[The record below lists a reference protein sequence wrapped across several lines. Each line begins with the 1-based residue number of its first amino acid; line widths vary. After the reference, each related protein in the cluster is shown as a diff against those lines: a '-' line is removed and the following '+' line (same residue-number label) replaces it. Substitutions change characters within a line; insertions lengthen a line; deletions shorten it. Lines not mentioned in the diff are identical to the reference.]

1 MQYFFMKALHAL
13 IWFVTSFYTTPFMS
27 LTSSLVFATMFC
39 CNIILGK
46 IIQEHFNYF
55 ACCFIHFMTL
65 KFT

>member
-13 IWFVTSFYTTPFMS
+13 IWVRHFILYNTIHVTNIQS
-27 LTSSLVFATMFC
+27 VFATMFC